1 MGFKG
6 QKKVFQKGQNKDQ
19 RGPGPKYSC
28 HPVELDINPEIDPSL
43 VFNQSILC
51 SDFLDSSNTA

>member
-6 QKKVFQKGQNKDQ
+6 QKKVFQKGQNKGQ

-28 HPVELDINPEIDPSL
+28 HPVQEPLTFQTSKTRNIHRSCM
-43 VFNQSILC
+43 NQV
-51 SDFLDSSNTA
+51 NQ